1 MCHIF
6 QEVLLLPIAEIVNR
20 IQNTW
25 YSKSM
30 AFKFEKFVV
39 ESVAP
44 EGNFARLALEP
55 EPA

>member
-1 MCHIF
+1 M
-6 QEVLLLPIAEIVNR
+6 PIAEIVNR